1 MRKIIREIAEIDKKF
16 APVIQKSIQESA
28 ICDLAIKKPDRSHF
42 ESLVTSVTGQQVSNA
57 AAKAIRKR
65 LIAECGKIT
74 PVNISNLSEAQ
85 LRSVGLSA
93 AKVNTIKGLATAS
106 LEKVID
112 FKRLHEQDDDVVYD
126 SLTNLWGIGP
136 WTVDMF
142 MMFQLGRL
150 NIWPVGDLG
159 VRRGWEKLHNLK
171 EEITPIQLTKK
182 GEKFVPY
189 RSVVAWYC
197 WRVID

>member
-1 MRKIIREIAEIDKKF
+1 MRKIIREIADIDRRF
-16 APVIQKSIQESA
+16 APVIQKSIQEST
-28 ICDLAIKKPDRSHF
+28 ICDIATKKPDRSHF

-74 PVNISNLSEAQ
+74 PVNISKLSIEQ
-85 LRSVGLSA
+85 MRSVGLSA
-93 AKVNTIKGLATAS
+93 AKVKTIKGLASAS
-106 LEKVID
+106 LEKEID
-112 FKRLHEQDDDVVYD
+112 FKRLHEQDDVTVYK

-150 NIWPVGDLG
+150 DIWPVGDLG

-171 EEITPIQLTKK
+171 EEITPIQLIKK
-182 GEKFVPY
+182 GEKFVPH